1 MKRPTISDIAERA
14 GVSIGSVSYALNNR
28 PGVAESTRARIL
40 AVANEMGWRPS
51 AAARGLAVA
60 RAQAIGLVLARSA
73 STLGVEPFFMKFIA
87 GLEGELS
94 ARRVALLL
102 QVVEDHE
109 AAMAAVSSWWAE
121 QRIDG
126 VIVTDLWTEDARVAA
141 LEALKVPAV
150 LVGPPRPESPLPAV
164 WSDDAAA
171 VTETFEYLVSLGHR
185 RIARVA
191 GHSVFEHTRVR
202 TAAFRAEAAHHGLEY
217 APVLDTDY
225 SFEAGAKATEELLSV
240 PPADRPTA
248 IVYDNDVM
256 ALAGIATARK
266 LEVQVPE
273 QLSIVAGDDS
283 QLCEMVFPSLTALSR
298 DIQAYGA
305 ASARALLALVEGEAP
320 GSVQSATARLVGRGS
335 TGVAPGV

>member
-14 GVSIGSVSYALNNR
+14 GVSTGLVSYALNGSGR
-28 PGVAESTRARIL
+28 VAESTRAKIL
-40 AVANEMGWRPS
+40 AVADEMGWRPS

-60 RAQAIGLVLARSA
+60 KAQAIGLVLARSA

-94 ARRVALLL
+94 TRRVALLL

-109 AAMAAVSSWWAE
+109 AALEAVRAWWAE

-126 VIVTDLWTEDARVAA
+126 VIVTDLWTTDARVSA
-141 LEALKVPAV
+141 LETLRVPAV
-150 LVGPPRPESPLPAV
+150 LVGPPRPDSGLPAV

-171 VTETFEYLVSLGHR
+171 ITETIEYLVGLGHR

-202 TAAFRAEAAHHGLEY
+202 TAAFQAAARRHGLPY

-225 SFEAGAKATEELLSV
+225 TVEAGAKATEELLSV
-240 PPADRPTA
+240 SQALRPTA

-256 ALAGIATARK
+256 ALSGIATARR
-266 LEVQVPE
+266 LEVPVPQ

-283 QLCEMVFPSLTALSR
+283 QLCEMVFPPLTALSR
-298 DIQAYGA
+298 DIQDYGA
-305 ASARALLALVEGEAP
+305 ASARTLLALIEGTGP
-320 GSVQSATARLVGRGS
+320 GSVQSATAHLVVRGS
-335 TGVAPGV
+335 TAAAA